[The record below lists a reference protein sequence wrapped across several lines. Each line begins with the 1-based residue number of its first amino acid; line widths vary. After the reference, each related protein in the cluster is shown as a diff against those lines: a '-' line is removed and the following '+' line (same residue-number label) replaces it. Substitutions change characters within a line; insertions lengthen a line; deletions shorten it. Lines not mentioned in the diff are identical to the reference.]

1 MSNTKIFKKDIFA
14 ALAQVIDNNAI
25 TLAIPNKGN
34 LTTDE
39 VVKFLNHEIEL
50 ATRKNTGTNK
60 PTEKQVENE
69 RIKSVIFDTLKE
81 KGKATVSELQKRNAE
96 LGELQNQKISAL
108 LRQMIEAGTVERT
121 VEKRKAYFSA
131 VEN

>member
-25 TLAIPNKGN
+25 TLTIPSKGN

-60 PTEKQVENE
+60 PTEKQIENE
-69 RIKSVIFDTLKE
+69 KIKSVILDTLKE

-108 LRQMIEAGTVERT
+108 LRQMIEAETVERT
-121 VEKRKAYFSA
+121 VEKRKAYFSV

>member
-1 MSNTKIFKKDIFA
+1 MTNTRIFKKDIYA
-14 ALAQVIDNNAI
+14 ALAKVIDDNAM
-25 TLAIPNKGN
+25 TLVIPSKGN
-34 LTTDE
+34 LTPNE

-60 PTEKQVENE
+60 PTEKQKENE
-69 RIKSVIFDTLKE
+69 KIKNIILDTLKE
-81 KGKATVSELQKRNAE
+81 YGKATVSELQKRNAN

-108 LRQMIEAGTVERT
+108 LRQMVEGENVTRT